1 MASTEI
7 LTDFTIILLGLESL
21 TVPSACLLTIN
32 NILSGKKKKKEERK
46 KRKKEKNFQLLSC
59 WQ

>member
-32 NILSGKKKKKEERK
+32 NILSGEKKKER
-46 KRKKEKNFQLLSC
+46 RKKEKKERKEFSAS
-59 WQ
+59 